1 MSKIYRSAKG
11 TPINMEELRERNQER
26 VASGNMQV
34 NARGDRLG
42 KGGEVVQTV
51 ADLARTAQA
60 RMKKTSVKASV
71 KSPIKEEDV
80 EPVESVV
87 EEKATK
93 QTDKVEEHIDEEGN
107 ITIKKT
113 TTKKKKSK
121 KKDSE

>member
-11 TPINMEELRERNQER
+11 VPVNMEELRTNNEDRI
-26 VASGNMQV
+26 ASGNMNV

-71 KSPIKEEDV
+71 KAPIEEEIV
-80 EPVESVV
+80 KLPEA
-87 EEKATK
+87 EEQFVSST
-93 QTDKVEEHIDEEGN
+93 EEAMDEEGN
-107 ITIKKT
+107 ITVQKKD
-113 TTKKKKSK
+113 TKKKSSPK
-121 KKDSE
+121 KES

>member
-11 TPINMEELRERNQER
+11 TPINMEELRAQNEDRI
-26 VASGNMQV
+26 ASGNMQV

-42 KGGEVVQTV
+42 KGGEIVQTV

-71 KSPIKEEDV
+71 KSPIEEDI
-80 EPVESVV
+80 EPVEPIV
-87 EEKATK
+87 E
-93 QTDKVEEHIDEEGN
+93 DVEEHIDEEGN
-107 ITIKKT
+107 ITLKKT
-113 TTKKKKSK
+113 TAKKKKSK